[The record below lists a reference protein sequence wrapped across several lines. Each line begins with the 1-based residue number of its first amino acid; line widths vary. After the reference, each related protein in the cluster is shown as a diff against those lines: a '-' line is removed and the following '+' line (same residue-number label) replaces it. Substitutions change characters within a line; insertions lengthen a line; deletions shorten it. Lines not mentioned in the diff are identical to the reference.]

1 VWYQFLSEN
10 FHFAINLFT
19 ALAFFSIFWL
29 YFDAWIDRKN
39 FKEGFKIVGY
49 LLLSIAFLLHAT
61 YIESGVLTTSIINIG
76 FSEKLAIILKNIGY
90 FLLLIGLIIDPLQPK
105 PNLNKI
111 PLHSLVISPAIA
123 VSFLISPVLTIL
135 IAWLYLRRATVGLE
149 NHIKK
154 VSLSFFFFAIYEVL
168 NTPSIFINSLNVDIF
183 RLVAPFGP
191 IWIAAH
197 FFQAIAAG
205 VLVFWAFSYL
215 LKRINTQLFIIFTTV
230 ILSIFLLTAV
240 SFTFLLLKNLSDETL
255 TRLDTDVS
263 VLSFSLDSK
272 KSESLAFASILSNNS
287 AVVEAV
293 ANKDK
298 KILSQESEK
307 LLVSHQI
314 NSLVVVDENGQV
326 LARGEDRDRT
336 GDSLSD
342 DSLVKRA
349 LIGEQISSL
358 VSVQGAIAPSVL
370 VRAATPIT
378 SDENIIGA
386 VVVAITLDNSF
397 LDGIKE
403 YTGLEAGIYGGDV
416 LSATTIS
423 DLKGQTRPIGIK
435 ESSLDIKD
443 NVLTKGENYKG
454 LVSLLNTSYFAVY
467 RPLKDVDNEVVGM
480 LLVGR
485 PAVSIF
491 ATAGKSIEL
500 TFLVTIVLVL
510 LSIFPSYFIS
520 KYITNQLR

>member
-1 VWYQFLSEN
+1 VWYQFISEN

-39 FKEGFKIVGY
+39 FKEGFKILGY
-49 LLLSIAFLLHAT
+49 LLLSVAFLFHAP

-76 FSEKLAIILKNIGY
+76 FSEKISIFLKNIGY
-90 FLLLIGLIIDPLQPK
+90 FLLLIGLVIDPLQPK
-105 PNLNKI
+105 PKYNNTLNSLI
-111 PLHSLVISPAIA
+111 VNPALVIS
-123 VSFLISPVLTIL
+123 FLLSPVLSVF

-149 NHIKK
+149 NHLKK
-154 VSLSFFFFAIYEVL
+154 VSLSFLFFAIYEVL

-197 FFQAIAAG
+197 FFQALAAAF
-205 VLVFWAFSYL
+205 LVHWAFSYL

-230 ILSIFLLTAV
+230 TLSIFLLTAV

-287 AVVEAV
+287 AVVQAV
-293 ANKDK
+293 IDKDK

-307 LLVSHQI
+307 LLVSRQI

-342 DSLVKRA
+342 DSLIKRA

-358 VSVQGAIAPSVL
+358 VSKEGAIAPSVL
-370 VRAATPIT
+370 VRAATPII
-378 SDENIIGA
+378 SEENVIGA

-403 YTGLEAGIYGGDV
+403 FTGLEAGIYGGDI

-435 ESSLDIKD
+435 ESSLDIKN

-485 PAVSIF
+485 PAVTIF

-500 TFLVTIVLVL
+500 TFLVTIILIL
-510 LSIFPSYFIS
+510 FSIFPSYLIS